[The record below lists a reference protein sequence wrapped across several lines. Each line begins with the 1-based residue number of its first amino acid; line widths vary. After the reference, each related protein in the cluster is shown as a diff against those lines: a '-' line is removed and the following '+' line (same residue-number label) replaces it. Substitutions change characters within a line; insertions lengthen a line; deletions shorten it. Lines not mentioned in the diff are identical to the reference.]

1 MKTVTVQELLIL
13 DKARF
18 DTAYYKWA
26 ETAADYKWWEF
37 VYDAF
42 KEKCEALRIF
52 VHDITF
58 RGFCS
63 QGDGAAFGGRVDLT
77 ALMERE
83 GLDVQYPALY
93 IGVKNDGSYS
103 CIHTTRGNNMRCGEY
118 EMYANQTAPDG
129 VFSGLD
135 QEAWEELIDEQD
147 TAAGLEDRALA
158 ACQKLADQL
167 YRDLEAE
174 YEHMT
179 SKESFIESCEC
190 NDVTFE
196 IETEEEPS

>member
-93 IGVKNDGSYS
+93 IGVKNDGSYVR
-103 CIHTTRGNNMRCGEY
+103 IAFNGNNMRSATY
-118 EMYANQTAPDG
+118 EMYANGTSPDG

-135 QEAWEELIDEQD
+135 DEAWEALIAEQD
-147 TAAGLEDRALA
+147 TAAGLEDLALA
-158 ACQKLADQL
+158 ECQKLADQL

-196 IETEEEPS
+196 IETEEAPS

>member
-1 MKTVTVQELLIL
+1 MKTVTAQELLIL

-26 ETAADYKWWEF
+26 ENAADYKWWEDE
-37 VYDAF
+37 YDCF
-42 KEKCEALRIF
+42 KEKCNALSIT
-52 VHDITF
+52 VTDITF
-58 RGFCS
+58 SGFCS

-93 IGVKNDGSYS
+93 IGVKNDGSYAR
-103 CIHTTRGNNMRCGEY
+103 IHITRSNNMRCGEY

-135 QEAWEELIDEQD
+135 QEAWEDLVDEQD
-147 TAAGLEDRALA
+147 RDAGLEYAALT

-196 IETEEEPS
+196 IETEEVPS